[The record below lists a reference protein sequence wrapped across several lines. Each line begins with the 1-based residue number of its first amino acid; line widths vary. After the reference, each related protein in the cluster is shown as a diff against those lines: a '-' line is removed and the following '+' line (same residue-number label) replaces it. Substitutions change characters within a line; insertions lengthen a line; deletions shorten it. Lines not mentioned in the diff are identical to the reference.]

1 MRIAVAAAA
10 PNEPPT
16 VRITVLMPVAIP
28 TSDCATASTIR
39 FAIAANAN
47 VMPAPS
53 RMPPSTSSHGC
64 AWANVLI
71 RNEAVIITAP
81 RLSSAR
87 KPIRPAI
94 RVAGGPANSCASAVG
109 ISSSPASVTV
119 KPKP

>member
-1 MRIAVAAAA
+1 MIAVAAAA

-16 VRITVLMPVAIP
+16 VRMTVLIPVAMP
-28 TSDCATASTIR
+28 TSDWETASTIR

-53 RMPPSTSSHGC
+53 STPPRTSSHGC

-71 RNEAVIITAP
+71 RNDAVIITAP

-87 KPIRPAI
+87 KPTRAAI
-94 RVAGGPANSCASAVG
+94 RVAGAPASSCASAVG
-109 ISSSPASVTV
+109 ISSSPASVTL